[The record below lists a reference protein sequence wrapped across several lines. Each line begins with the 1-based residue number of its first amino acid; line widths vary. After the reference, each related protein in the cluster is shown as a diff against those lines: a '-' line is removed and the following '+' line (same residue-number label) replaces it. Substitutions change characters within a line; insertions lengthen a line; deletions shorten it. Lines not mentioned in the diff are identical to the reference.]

1 MSKTE
6 NQVEKKHHW
15 LFAAQVVFANQAPK
29 PGEEPG
35 GVIVLNGLLLTDEKL
50 IKVQDLARAQMAAI
64 NNFKQRM
71 QNEALEVVDVV
82 FLSGFSHLGYMS
94 APEYSAQPEGQALV
108 ATDVP
113 VDHNRKTGH
122 LKVAATDGVAVE
134 SENQGG

>member
-1 MSKTE
+1 MSKKSDTT
-6 NQVEKKHHW
+6 QGTALSPVERKHHW

-35 GVIVLNGLLLTDEKL
+35 GVIILNGLLLTDDKMVRMKD
-50 IKVQDLARAQMAAI
+50 IARAQMVTI

-71 QNEALEVVDVV
+71 QNEQLEVVDVV

-94 APEYSAQPEGQALV
+94 APEYNANPEGQTLV

-113 VDHNRKTGH
+113 VEHDKAKGTI
-122 LKVAATDGVAVE
+122 KVVK
-134 SENQGG
+134 